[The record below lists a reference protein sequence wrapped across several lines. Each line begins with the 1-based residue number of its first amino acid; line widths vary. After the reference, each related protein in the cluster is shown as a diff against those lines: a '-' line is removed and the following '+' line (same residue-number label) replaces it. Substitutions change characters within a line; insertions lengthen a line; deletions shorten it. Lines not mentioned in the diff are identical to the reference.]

1 MLIGLILLVATL
13 LTILATG
20 VFVGS
25 EPSPVDSGNLQRI
38 VINGTLLHVEVAAT
52 PEARIQG
59 LSNRTRLSENRG
71 MLFVFD
77 TPGTYSIW
85 MRDMNFPLDI
95 FWIDEN
101 GIIVDAW
108 KNADPDSYPQVFE
121 PRSDALYI
129 LEVVAGFS
137 EVYNIEIGDVIT
149 GL

>member
-1 MLIGLILLVATL
+1 
-13 LTILATG
+13 
-20 VFVGS
+20 
-25 EPSPVDSGNLQRI
+25 
-38 VINGTLLHVEVAAT
+38 
-52 PEARIQG
+52 
-59 LSNRTRLSENRG
+59 
-71 MLFVFD
+71 
-77 TPGTYSIW
+77 